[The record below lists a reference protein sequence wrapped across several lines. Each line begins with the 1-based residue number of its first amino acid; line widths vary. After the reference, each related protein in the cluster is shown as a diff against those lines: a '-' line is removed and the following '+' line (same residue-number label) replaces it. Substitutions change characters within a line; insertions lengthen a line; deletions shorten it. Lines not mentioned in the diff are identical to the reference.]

1 MTEPADMATLSLRP
15 GDAADCEA
23 MAALLRAA
31 SEEFITGDFTEEATR
46 IFFASNDAAHLRG
59 LLDAGAFFFVATD
72 GGDIA
77 GMIGV
82 VPGPRVKY
90 LFVGGHW
97 HRRGIARRLLGLA
110 IGELQRRG
118 GFSELTLNASDYG
131 VPAYA
136 RLGFEVTA
144 ARQQRN
150 GVWFTP
156 MRMETDAMLDP

>member
-1 MTEPADMATLSLRP
+1 MTELHYRP
-15 GDAADCEA
+15 GRDADCEA
-23 MAALLRAA
+23 MATLLRAA
-31 SEEFITGDFTEEATR
+31 SEQFITGAFTEDAAR
-46 IFFASNDAAHLRG
+46 AFLAGNDAGHLRQ
-59 LLDAGAFFFVATD
+59 LLGEGTFFIVAVD
-72 GGDIA
+72 GQTLA

-82 VPGPRVKY
+82 VPGPRIKY
-90 LFVGGHW
+90 LFVGGDW

-110 IGELQRRG
+110 IDELQRRG

-131 VPAYA
+131 LPAYA

-156 MRMETDAMLDP
+156 MRMAVPAMPDP